1 MFMFLTSC
9 AVGNIPGVHKKLAN
23 GLIKVPGVKRI
34 AEKKGNPFVFQS
46 IVEQDIN
53 TRHVKLTYFPRQ
65 QLNANS
71 SCFFNELGEN
81 FFLLLRGL

>member
-9 AVGNIPGVHKKLAN
+9 AVGNIQGVHKKLAD

-53 TRHVKLTYFPRQ
+53 TRHVKLTYFLRQ

-71 SCFFNELGEN
+71 SCI
-81 FFLLLRGL
+81 